1 MINNYNM
8 GINKYSNYNNYMK
21 GANIMSNLK
30 NHPRPNNSTYNNIN
44 NNLYNNMNMNNLEN
58 NESKIF
64 DSNQYNIKS
73 VSYLANYS
81 NRYNSLKEIAKP
93 IIGTNQIQLFTQN
106 NQKIIRK
113 TTNLNR
119 EEHGYNLFPE
129 GCRHILIEGFLHII
143 GGTNHVRGP
152 TKIVLEYEIATGKI
166 KRISDLNAP
175 HSCHTVEYLDNYD
188 SIICI
193 GGENSSSC
201 EIMNLQD
208 KKLYKLSNLNT
219 PRANCY
225 IYLNNNAEL
234 FILFGIC
241 GIKTEKFNNYS
252 DSIEIL
258 VLNDISQGWIK
269 VDYYKT
275 PGLNLKVNI
284 IV

>member
-1 MINNYNM
+1 M
-8 GINKYSNYNNYMK
+8 
-21 GANIMSNLK
+21 
-30 NHPRPNNSTYNNIN
+30 
-44 NNLYNNMNMNNLEN
+44 
-58 NESKIF
+58 
-64 DSNQYNIKS
+64 
-73 VSYLANYS
+73 
-81 NRYNSLKEIAKP
+81 
-93 IIGTNQIQLFTQN
+93 FTQN

-129 GCRHILIEGFLHII
+129 GCRHILIEGFLYII

-208 KKLYKLSNLNT
+208 KKWYKLSNLNT
-219 PRANCY
+219 PRVNCY

-252 DSIEIL
+252 DSIEVL
-258 VLNDISQGWIK
+258 VLNDINQGWIK

-275 PGLNLKVNI
+275 PGFNLKVNYYMTI
-284 IV
+284 PFTGNKLVVYSGSNMRYFSQNIYALFHMVKNECNKVDIQTMELIKLKEKKSRLVDLILTKLG